1 VSAVLARVEQNA
13 EPVVEPIA
21 GPTIGLGPLLISS
34 SSEVHGS
41 VASDTIVQ
49 KNCTFHVRGNILG
62 NLTIEPGASVVVEG
76 SVDGRI
82 TNKGGRLLVHNK
94 GLAACV
100 TLDGPAEAEACGI
113 LKINLT
119 NLVENFARLG
129 KGTEAECAAV
139 VRADAYG
146 CGIGP
151 IAGAL
156 AKSGCQTFFVS
167 NLPEARSVRAV
178 APQAIIYVLNGFY
191 SGTGP
196 VFADLDARPVINSAI
211 ELAEWDVFASSNAWT
226 GGCALNVDTS
236 DSGLG
241 LSLEEAAAF
250 APRVQALDHGIS
262 LLLSHL
268 EESATA
274 DAQVRQLGIFRDLRR
289 LYSGVPAS
297 LADSSGIFLGTVAHF
312 DLVRA
317 GSALYGV
324 NPTPGRPNPM
334 LPVIELKAR
343 IVQIRELAAEQT
355 TKGSNGRSAKR
366 RRRIALASVGAAD
379 GYPPSARDGAAQLQ
393 GLQLKGLKLQ
403 GLKLQGLQLQVLIGG
418 QRCAVAAAP
427 SIDLLPI
434 DVTDLAD
441 RSAARFGAMVTL
453 IGEDIGIDELA
464 AGSGLAGREILARLG
479 RRFHRVYYAT

>member
-1 VSAVLARVEQNA
+1 
-13 EPVVEPIA
+13 
-21 GPTIGLGPLLISS
+21 
-34 SSEVHGS
+34 
-41 VASDTIVQ
+41 
-49 KNCTFHVRGNILG
+49 
-62 NLTIEPGASVVVEG
+62 
-76 SVDGRI
+76 
-82 TNKGGRLLVHNK
+82 
-94 GLAACV
+94 
-100 TLDGPAEAEACGI
+100 
-113 LKINLT
+113 
-119 NLVENFARLG
+119 
-129 KGTEAECAAV
+129 
-139 VRADAYG
+139 
-146 CGIGP
+146 
-151 IAGAL
+151 
-156 AKSGCQTFFVS
+156 
-167 NLPEARSVRAV
+167 
-178 APQAIIYVLNGFY
+178 
-191 SGTGP
+191 
-196 VFADLDARPVINSAI
+196 FADLDARPVINSAI

-366 RRRIALASVGAAD
+366 RR
-379 GYPPSARDGAAQLQ
+379 
-393 GLQLKGLKLQ
+393 
-403 GLKLQGLQLQVLIGG
+403 
-418 QRCAVAAAP
+418 
-427 SIDLLPI
+427 
-434 DVTDLAD
+434 
-441 RSAARFGAMVTL
+441 
-453 IGEDIGIDELA
+453 
-464 AGSGLAGREILARLG
+464 
-479 RRFHRVYYAT
+479 